1 MHIDQTLPV
10 DPLFQIWK
18 NIREIVKAL
27 LVQLKI
33 DKLVNFVEKLIL
45 AQFELDK
52 VPVDTKS
59 CAHEVCKQKHGT
71 NKMS

>member
-1 MHIDQTLPV
+1 M

-52 VPVDTKS
+52 VPVDSQKVVLMKFVNKNMEQTK
-59 CAHEVCKQKHGT
+59 
-71 NKMS
+71 